1 MPHITDKVVVVGDG
15 PTGLQCALLLAKGQV
30 GVRVL
35 GLGETPTN
43 KAHLFNYLGIE
54 SISGPAFMEAA
65 RQHAESHGAHLHR
78 ERASRAER
86 ARDGFRV
93 VTEEG
98 NQFDA
103 QFLVLANGRDKGLA
117 EQLGLHLGPDGVVVD
132 ASGRTSVEG
141 VYAGGW
147 LTRGHKIQAAIS
159 VGDGAAIAL
168 DILSRVRGK
177 PVHDF
182 DVLDAAPKAAATAPS
197 APSSGKAR

>member
-1 MPHITDKVVVVGDG
+1 MPHITDTVVVVGDG

-35 GLGETPTN
+35 GLDETPTN
-43 KAHLFNYLGIE
+43 KALLFNYLGADGVA
-54 SISGPAFMEAA
+54 GPAFMEAA
-65 RQHAESHGAHLHR
+65 RQHAERHGVHLHR
-78 ERASRAER
+78 QRAVRAER

-93 VTEEG
+93 VTEDG
-98 NQFDA
+98 NPFDA
-103 QFLVLANGRDKGLA
+103 RFLVLANGRDRGVA
-117 EQLGLHLGPDGVVVD
+117 GQLGLQLGPDGVAVD
-132 ASGRTSVEG
+132 AWGRTSVDG

-147 LTRGHKIQAAIS
+147 LTRGHRIQVAIS

-182 DVLDAAPKAAATAPS
+182 DVLEPPPKAAAAPS
-197 APSSGKAR
+197 APSSGKAH